1 MFYHSGL
8 SSHAIDSFK
17 GNGLFSWIM
26 GQETSLN
33 ISIDIKDNFLLY
45 KNEFDWISGEKR
57 MFHIAD
63 PQDIKDGKMTDVYF
77 VRTMEV
83 LKAKKIDKWVKAEFI
98 AKRFPE
104 DYGWGVLAG
113 IEEAA
118 YLLKDLKVSVR
129 AMREGTIFR
138 AFEPIMEIE
147 GMYTEF
153 GLYET
158 SVLGLLCQAS
168 GVATKAARCKKAA
181 GDRRVIS
188 FGARR
193 IHPVIAP
200 MVERSAFIGGCDGV
214 SVVKNAELIGEEPS
228 GTMPHALILIIGDT
242 VEATKAFDEVIQPKV
257 KRVSLIDTFNDE
269 KIEAIRV
276 AEALGKKLFGVRLDT
291 PSSRRGDLQKI
302 IEEVRWELNLR
313 GFEHVQI
320 FVSGGLDEKRILSL
334 NPVVDAYG
342 VGTSIT
348 NARVIDFAMDIIE
361 IDGKPLAKRG
371 KMSGSKGVLRCS
383 KCLQDRMVP
392 FIKRGRSAQGSNRCS
407 CGGRFKELLLPFI
420 QKNRVLWDLPTP
432 QAIRDYV
439 LEQLPN
445 VDL

>member
-1 MFYHSGL
+1 
-8 SSHAIDSFK
+8 
-17 GNGLFSWIM
+17 
-26 GQETSLN
+26 
-33 ISIDIKDNFLLY
+33 
-45 KNEFDWISGEKR
+45 
-57 MFHIAD
+57 MFHIAT
-63 PQDIKDGKMTDVYF
+63 PEDIRSGQMTDVYF
-77 VRTMEV
+77 SRTMEI

-118 YLLKDLKVSVR
+118 HLLKELKVNVR
-129 AMREGTIFR
+129 AMEEGTLFR
-138 AFEPIMEIE
+138 AYQPVMEIA
-147 GMYTEF
+147 GMYSEF

-158 SVLGLLCQAS
+158 SLLGLLCQAS

-193 IHPVIAP
+193 IHPIIAP
-200 MVERSAFIGGCDGV
+200 MVERSAFVGGCDGV
-214 SVVKNAELIGEEPS
+214 SVVKNAELIGEEPV
-228 GTMPHALILIIGDT
+228 GTMPHALILIMGDT
-242 VEATKAFDEVIQPKV
+242 VAATKAFDEVVHPKV

-302 IEEVRWELNLR
+302 IEEIRWELDLR
-313 GFEHVQI
+313 GYGHVQI
-320 FVSGGLDEKRILSL
+320 FVSGGLDENRILNL

-361 IDGKPLAKRG
+361 IEGKPLAKRG
-371 KMSGSKGVLRCS
+371 KMSGSKCVLRCQ
-383 KCLQDRMVP
+383 KCFQDRMVP
-392 FIKRGRSAQGSNRCS
+392 LKKDQGRSKTESIRCT
-407 CGGRFKELLLPFI
+407 CGGRLKELLIPMI
-420 QKNRVLWDLPTP
+420 QEKKIVRDLPVP
-432 QAIRDYV
+432 QRIRNYV
-439 LEQLPN
+439 LKQLPHF
-445 VDL
+445 DL

>member
-1 MFYHSGL
+1 
-8 SSHAIDSFK
+8 
-17 GNGLFSWIM
+17 
-26 GQETSLN
+26 
-33 ISIDIKDNFLLY
+33 
-45 KNEFDWISGEKR
+45 

-63 PQDIKDGKMTDVYF
+63 PKDIKAGKYTDVYF
-77 VRTMEV
+77 TRTMEV

-113 IEEAA
+113 IEETA
-118 YLLKDLKVSVR
+118 YLLKDLKVNAR
-129 AMREGTIFR
+129 AMKEGTIFR
-138 AFEPIMEIE
+138 AYEPVMEIE
-147 GMYTEF
+147 GMYTDF
-153 GLYET
+153 GIYET
-158 SVLGLLCQAS
+158 SLLGLLCQAS

-193 IHPVIAP
+193 IHPVVAP
-200 MVERSAFIGGCDGV
+200 MVERNAFIGGCDGV

-242 VEATKAFDEVIQPKV
+242 VEATKAFDEVIHPKV

-276 AEALGKKLFGVRLDT
+276 AEALGKKLFGIRLDT
-291 PSSRRGDLQKI
+291 PSSRRGDFTKI
-302 IEEVRWELNLR
+302 IEEIRWELNLR
-313 GFEHVQI
+313 GFGHVQI
-320 FVSGGLDEKRILSL
+320 YVSGGLDEKRILAL

-348 NARVIDFAMDIIE
+348 NARVIDFAMDIVE

-371 KMSGSKGVLRCS
+371 KMSGAKSVFRCT
-383 KCLQDRMVP
+383 KCFQDKMVP
-392 FIKRGRSAQGSNRCS
+392 FKKERGRSFQGVDRCS
-407 CGGRFKELLLPFI
+407 CSGRFKELITPFI
-420 QKNRVLWDLPTP
+420 QNGKILWDLPKP
-432 QAIRDYV
+432 QAIREYV
-439 LEQLPN
+439 FGQLPHFN
-445 VDL
+445 L

>member
-1 MFYHSGL
+1 
-8 SSHAIDSFK
+8 
-17 GNGLFSWIM
+17 
-26 GQETSLN
+26 
-33 ISIDIKDNFLLY
+33 
-45 KNEFDWISGEKR
+45 

-63 PQDIKDGKMTDVYF
+63 PKDIKEGKYTDVYF
-77 VRTMEV
+77 TRTMEV
-83 LKAKKIDKWVKAEFI
+83 LKAKKIDKRVKAEFI

-113 IEEAA
+113 IEETV
-118 YLLKDLKVSVR
+118 YLLKDLPVNVR

-138 AFEPIMEIE
+138 AYEPVMEIE

-158 SVLGLLCQAS
+158 SILGLLCQAS

-200 MVERSAFIGGCDGV
+200 MVERNAFIGGCDGV
-214 SVVKNAELIGEEPS
+214 SVVKDAEMLHEEPS
-228 GTMPHALILIIGDT
+228 GTMPHALILMMGDT
-242 VEATKAFDEVIQPKV
+242 VEATKAFDEVIHPKV

-269 KIEAIRV
+269 KVEAIRV
-276 AEALGKKLFGVRLDT
+276 AEALGKKLFGIRLDT
-291 PSSRRGDLQKI
+291 PSSRRGDFQKI
-302 IEEVRWELNLR
+302 IEEIRWELNLR
-313 GFEHVQI
+313 GYGHVKI
-320 FVSGGLDEKRILSL
+320 YVSGGLDEQRILSL

-348 NARVIDFAMDIIE
+348 NARVIDFAMDIVE
-361 IDGKPLAKRG
+361 IDGKPVAKRG
-371 KMSGSKGVLRCS
+371 KMSGSKSVLRCS
-383 KCLQDRMVP
+383 KCFQDQMIPYPSTKQFSPIRKSKCP
-392 FIKRGRSAQGSNRCS
+392 
-407 CGGRFKELLLPFI
+407 CGGRLHEILIPLI
-420 QKNRVLWDLPTP
+420 QKNRVVQDLPSP

-439 LEQLPN
+439 LQQLPHF
-445 VDL
+445 DL

>member
-1 MFYHSGL
+1 
-8 SSHAIDSFK
+8 
-17 GNGLFSWIM
+17 
-26 GQETSLN
+26 
-33 ISIDIKDNFLLY
+33 
-45 KNEFDWISGEKR
+45 
-57 MFHIAD
+57 MFHIAT
-63 PQDIKDGKMTDVYF
+63 PEDIRSGQMTDVYF
-77 VRTMEV
+77 SRTMEI

-118 YLLKDLKVSVR
+118 HLLKELKVNVR
-129 AMREGTIFR
+129 AMEEGTLFR
-138 AFEPIMEIE
+138 AYQPVMEIA
-147 GMYTEF
+147 GMYSEF

-158 SVLGLLCQAS
+158 SLLGLLCQAS

-193 IHPVIAP
+193 IHPIIAP
-200 MVERSAFIGGCDGV
+200 MVERSAFVGGCDGV
-214 SVVKNAELIGEEPS
+214 SVVKNAELIGEEPV
-228 GTMPHALILIIGDT
+228 GTMPHALILIMGDT
-242 VEATKAFDEVIQPKV
+242 VAATKAFDEVVHPKV

-302 IEEVRWELNLR
+302 IEEIRWELDLR
-313 GFEHVQI
+313 GYGHVQI
-320 FVSGGLDEKRILSL
+320 FVSGGLDENRILNL

-361 IDGKPLAKRG
+361 IEGKPLAKRG
-371 KMSGSKGVLRCS
+371 KMSGSKCVLRCQ
-383 KCLQDRMVP
+383 KCFQDRMVP
-392 FIKRGRSAQGSNRCS
+392 LKKDQGGSKTESIRCT
-407 CGGRFKELLLPFI
+407 CGGRLKELLIPMI
-420 QKNRVLWDLPTP
+420 QEKKIVRDLPVP
-432 QAIRDYV
+432 QRIRNYV
-439 LEQLPN
+439 LKQLPHF
-445 VDL
+445 DL

>member
-1 MFYHSGL
+1 
-8 SSHAIDSFK
+8 
-17 GNGLFSWIM
+17 
-26 GQETSLN
+26 
-33 ISIDIKDNFLLY
+33 
-45 KNEFDWISGEKR
+45 

-63 PQDIKDGKMTDVYF
+63 PMDIKAGKYTDVYF
-77 VRTMEV
+77 TRTMEV

-113 IEEAA
+113 IEETA
-118 YLLKDLKVSVR
+118 YLLKDLKVNAR
-129 AMREGTIFR
+129 AMKEGTIFR
-138 AFEPIMEIE
+138 AYKPVMEIE
-147 GMYTEF
+147 GMYTDF

-158 SVLGLLCQAS
+158 SILGLLCQAS

-193 IHPVIAP
+193 IHPVVAP
-200 MVERSAFIGGCDGV
+200 MVERNAFIGGCDGV

-228 GTMPHALILIIGDT
+228 GTMPHALILIMGDT
-242 VEATKAFDEVIQPKV
+242 VEATKAFDEVIHPKV

-276 AEALGKKLFGVRLDT
+276 AEALGKKLFGIRLDT
-291 PSSRRGDLQKI
+291 PSSRRGDFTKI
-302 IEEVRWELNLR
+302 IEEIRWELNLR
-313 GFEHVQI
+313 GFGHVQI
-320 FVSGGLDEKRILSL
+320 YVSGGLDEKRILAL

-348 NARVIDFAMDIIE
+348 NARVIDFAMDIVE

-371 KMSGSKGVLRCS
+371 KMSGAKSVFRCT
-383 KCLQDRMVP
+383 KCFQDRMVP
-392 FIKRGRSAQGSNRCS
+392 FKKERGRSFQSVDRCLCS
-407 CGGRFKELLLPFI
+407 SRFKELITPFI
-420 QKNRVLWDLPTP
+420 QNRKILWDLPKP
-432 QAIRDYV
+432 QAIREYV
-439 LEQLPN
+439 FEQLPHF
-445 VDL
+445 DL

>member
-1 MFYHSGL
+1 
-8 SSHAIDSFK
+8 
-17 GNGLFSWIM
+17 
-26 GQETSLN
+26 
-33 ISIDIKDNFLLY
+33 
-45 KNEFDWISGEKR
+45 

-63 PQDIKDGKMTDVYF
+63 SKDIKDGKMTDVYF

-104 DYGWGVLAG
+104 DYGWGVLTG
-113 IEEAA
+113 IEEEV
-118 YLLKDLKVSVR
+118 YLLSDLKVNVR
-129 AMREGTIFR
+129 AMKEGTIFR
-138 AFEPIMEIE
+138 TFEPVMEIE

-158 SVLGLLCQAS
+158 SLLGLLCQAS

-181 GDRRVIS
+181 GDRTVIS

-193 IHPVIAP
+193 IHPAIAP
-200 MVERSAFIGGCDGV
+200 MIERNAFIGGCDGV

-228 GTMPHALILIIGDT
+228 GTMPHALILIMGDT
-242 VEATKAFDEVIQPKV
+242 VEATKAFDEVIHPRF

-276 AEALGKKLFGVRLDT
+276 AEALGKKLFGIRLDT
-291 PSSRRGDLQKI
+291 PSSRRGDFQKI
-302 IEEVRWELNLR
+302 IEEIRWELNLR
-313 GFEHVQI
+313 GFGHIKI
-320 FVSGGLDEKRILSL
+320 FVSGGLDERQILSL

-371 KMSGSKGVLRCS
+371 KMSGAKSVLRCP
-383 KCLQDRMVP
+383 KCFQDKVVP
-392 FIKRGRSAQGSNRCS
+392 FREDQHHPIRGSDRCS
-407 CGGRFKELLLPFI
+407 CGGRFKEILLPLI
-420 QKNRVLWDLPTP
+420 QDRKILWEPPSP
-432 QAIRDYV
+432 QKIREYV
-439 LEQLPN
+439 LKQLTH